1 MDNKITLD
9 TKDLELIGYV
19 INKAVE
25 KGLDVVINLSNGS
38 SVVVYKT
45 SHAYPPVY
53 EKPETI
59 KQPEPITTDDEVIKW
74 IQDNTNA
81 ASTQQRVYKLYMA
94 YMMQNQSDITVND
107 FRDKLST
114 IHKVWKTAHNNWF
127 TNAKLK
133 GLPSLKMDKIESIID
148 IDAQILKIES
158 EETNE
163 QMDSE

>member
-25 KGLDVVINLSNGS
+25 KGLDVAINLSNGS
-38 SVVVYKT
+38 SVVVHKSGHSYQ
-45 SHAYPPVY
+45 PVY
-53 EKPETI
+53 EKPEPI
-59 KQPEPITTDDEVIKW
+59 KQPEPVITDDEVIKW

-94 YMMQNQSDITVND
+94 YMMQNQSDITVNE

-114 IHKVWKTAHNNWF
+114 IHKVWKTEHSNWF